1 MRKNRCRF
9 RRCVNAVYRSSKNSS
24 SDPGAQTSKS
34 FRLKVA
40 QKWNEAALA
49 STFPRHSCPGSCT
62 PGKPFAHEINP
73 RFALVPDVGAN
84 IQKIMGRNRP
94 QKQLANSPAKSW
106 PHSTHRECNEADKGA
121 PVIAIEIVGNAT
133 L

>member
-1 MRKNRCRF
+1 MLTRQAVAW
-9 RRCVNAVYRSSKNSS
+9 RRLVFNSSKLIRQS
-24 SDPGAQTSKS
+24 
-34 FRLKVA
+34 
-40 QKWNEAALA
+40 EA
-49 STFPRHSCPGSCT
+49 PRPQPCRHPA
-62 PGKPFAHEINP
+62 GKPFAHEINP